1 MDKGIIDKIQALASQ
16 VVGELG
22 IELVDVALSGSGR
35 KILLR
40 VTIDREGGIMLEDCA
55 LFSRRFE
62 SLIDVEDPLAG
73 SYTLEVSS
81 PGLDRP
87 LNTVADFKKNIGKL
101 VRIITKAKIDNQS
114 FFAGRLKDILDNTII
129 ISANKKG
136 CKDIDISIPIDN
148 LSRANLEIDIEKEI
162 KGQRPFG
169 GKQD

>member
-1 MDKGIIDKIQALASQ
+1 MDKSVIDKIQALAAQ
-16 VVGELG
+16 VVGEQGFEL
-22 IELVDVALSGSGR
+22 IEVALSGSGR

-40 VTIDREGGIMLEDCA
+40 VILDREGGVTLEDCA

-62 SLIDVEDPLAG
+62 SLLDVEDPLAG

-87 LNTVADFKKNIGKL
+87 LKTAADFKKNIGKL
-101 VRIITKAKIDNQS
+101 VRIITKTKIDNQS
-114 FFAGRLKDILDNTII
+114 FFTGRLKDMIDNTII

-136 CKDIDISIPIDN
+136 CKDIDIGIPIDE
-148 LSRANLEIDIEKEI
+148 LSRANLEIDIKKEI